1 MRVKDKTFVVTGGA
15 NGIGRQVV
23 LSLLKRGA
31 SVAAVDRDDKGL
43 NALLELT
50 KEYGAAIDVFVTDIT
65 RVDDVKHTISAIIE
79 RFVHIDGMI
88 NVAGI
93 IQPFVDVVDLEITH
107 INRVMDVNFYGT
119 VYMVK
124 ALLPHLLEQKEAH
137 IVNVSSMG
145 GFIPVPGQSA
155 YGASKAAVKLFTEG
169 LYAELIE
176 TNIRVSLVFPGAVE
190 TEITKNS
197 GAKLDIDASQ
207 AKTKMLSA
215 EKCATIIIKGMEKNK
230 FRIMAGSD
238 AKLLDRLLRLMPT
251 RTILIIAK
259 KMKQLKVGK
268 S

>member
-43 NALLELT
+43 NALLEVT

-65 RVDDVKHTISAIIE
+65 RVDDVKRTISAIIK
-79 RFVHIDGMI
+79 RFVHIDGII

-169 LYAELIE
+169 LYAELVE
-176 TNIRVSLVFPGAVE
+176 TNVRVSLVFPGAVE

-197 GAKLDIDASQ
+197 GAKLDIDANQ

-238 AKLLDRLLRLMPT
+238 AKLLDRLLRLMPA
-251 RTILIIAK
+251 RTILMIAK

>member
-1 MRVKDKTFVVTGGA
+1 MISIDMLLSPNYKYPSFCYIGNIELSTHLKLNIREQTLCVLKTKLLSLPRA

-43 NALLELT
+43 NALLEVT

-65 RVDDVKHTISAIIE
+65 RVDDVKRTISAIIE

-124 ALLPHLLEQKEAH
+124 ALLPH
-137 IVNVSSMG
+137 
-145 GFIPVPGQSA
+145 
-155 YGASKAAVKLFTEG
+155 
-169 LYAELIE
+169 
-176 TNIRVSLVFPGAVE
+176 
-190 TEITKNS
+190 
-197 GAKLDIDASQ
+197 
-207 AKTKMLSA
+207 
-215 EKCATIIIKGMEKNK
+215 
-230 FRIMAGSD
+230 
-238 AKLLDRLLRLMPT
+238 
-251 RTILIIAK
+251 
-259 KMKQLKVGK
+259 
-268 S
+268 